1 MATKKSAQ
9 FKRFASA
16 MSKIVTVSKD
26 ELAKREA
33 AYKRERAISKER
45 PTQAPQNKRS
55 GSCVNSPGPG
65 HWETNNEAKD
75 ASSTGFGQRRSPCL

>member
-1 MATKKSAQ
+1 MAKKKSAQ

-33 AYKRERAISKER
+33 ADK
-45 PTQAPQNKRS
+45 
-55 GSCVNSPGPG
+55 
-65 HWETNNEAKD
+65 
-75 ASSTGFGQRRSPCL
+75 QRRAALKLQAADAEAIAQLGEVYGDSEDRPARRPINK